1 MAALSVIPVMGAF
14 VIWAPAA
21 ATLAVQ
27 GDWWRAIIL
36 VIWGIVIIH
45 PVDNLLGPVLVGTTL
60 RLHTL
65 VMFFAVIG
73 GLAAFGGAGI
83 VVGPVV
89 ASLVVALAERSG
101 ASFNAPGLQETS
113 P

>member
-1 MAALSVIPVMGAF
+1 MA
-14 VIWAPAA
+14 
-21 ATLAVQ
+21 
-27 GDWWRAIIL
+27 GDHTSN
-36 VIWGIVIIH
+36 WGIVIIH

-60 RLHTL
+60 RLHAL

-89 ASLVVALAERSG
+89 ASLVVALAERSDASFYAPG
-101 ASFNAPGLQETS
+101 LSFNAPGLRETS

>member
-1 MAALSVIPVMGAF
+1 M
-14 VIWAPAA
+14 
-21 ATLAVQ
+21 
-27 GDWWRAIIL
+27 
-36 VIWGIVIIH
+36 
-45 PVDNLLGPVLVGTTL
+45 LGPVLVGTTL

-101 ASFNAPGLQETS
+101 ASFNAPGLRETS